1 MRSAKSSLLQRGLPR
16 GREVNNNIKGSG
28 EPGSFC
34 VIKGRRTGNNKA
46 KDTSEGRMRI
56 MSNVAFLL
64 ANEFED
70 SEMQVPYDE
79 VKKAGHQADIV
90 GLRAG
95 ETLKGKQGKA
105 EYTADKGIGEVKA
118 DDYDAIVI
126 PGGSSPENL
135 RLDQGILKF
144 VQQADAAGKTIA
156 AICHGPQILASA
168 GLLKG
173 RTITSYPPLKDDMMN
188 AGAEFRDE
196 EVVVEGNYVT
206 SRTPKDEPAFVRE
219 LLKKL

>member
-1 MRSAKSSLLQRGLPR
+1 
-16 GREVNNNIKGSG
+16 
-28 EPGSFC
+28 
-34 VIKGRRTGNNKA
+34 
-46 KDTSEGRMRI
+46 
-56 MSNVAFLL
+56 MSKVAFLL

-79 VKKAGHQADIV
+79 VKKAGHQADII
-90 GLRAG
+90 GLEAG
-95 ETLKGKQGKA
+95 AKLKGKQGKA
-105 EYTADKGIGEVKA
+105 EYTADKGIAEVKA
-118 DDYDAIVI
+118 DEYDAVVI

-135 RLDQGILKF
+135 RLNQGILEF
-144 VQQADAAGKTIA
+144 VKQADAAGKAIA

-168 GLLKG
+168 DLLKG
-173 RTITSYPPLKDDMMN
+173 RTITCYPPLKDDMVN

-196 EVVVEGNYVT
+196 EVVVDGNIVT